1 MSPSPEDDILQY
13 KKMAAESAVDF
24 VQSGMVVGLGHGTT
38 TILAV
43 RKISAFIKSGQL
55 SDIIGIPCSD
65 YIEQEARDLGIPIGT
80 LIEYSS
86 IDLTIDGADEID
98 QNLNLIKGGGGALL
112 QEKRVAKA
120 SQREVIIADES
131 KLSPQLGTNYPL
143 PVEVEPNSWKSS
155 EQYIVTLG
163 AEVNLRRTEDKN
175 IFKTDSGNF
184 ILDCNFG
191 PIDDLEELAENLEQ
205 QTDIVEHGLFLNLAT
220 DVIVAGPHGIQHLKA
235 KLNNAKP

>member
-1 MSPSPEDDILQY
+1 MSPLPEDDILQY
-13 KKMAAESAVDF
+13 KKMAAEYAVDF

-38 TILAV
+38 AILAV
-43 RKISAFIKSGQL
+43 RKISTFIKSGQL

-65 YIEQEARDLGIPIGT
+65 FIEQEARSLGIPIGT
-80 LIEYSS
+80 LIEHSS

-120 SQREVIIADES
+120 SQREVIIVDES
-131 KLSPQLGTNYPL
+131 KLSPQLGTNFPL
-143 PVEVEPNSWKSS
+143 PVEVDPNSWKSS

-163 AEVNLRRTEDKN
+163 AEANLRMTEDEN

-184 ILDCNFG
+184 ILDCAFG
-191 PIDDLEELAENLEQ
+191 PINNLEELAENLDQ
-205 QTDIVEHGLFLNLAT
+205 QTLIVEHGLFLNLAT
-220 DVIVAGPHGIQHLKA
+220 DVIVAGPRGIQHLKA
-235 KLNNAKP
+235 NLNNEKS